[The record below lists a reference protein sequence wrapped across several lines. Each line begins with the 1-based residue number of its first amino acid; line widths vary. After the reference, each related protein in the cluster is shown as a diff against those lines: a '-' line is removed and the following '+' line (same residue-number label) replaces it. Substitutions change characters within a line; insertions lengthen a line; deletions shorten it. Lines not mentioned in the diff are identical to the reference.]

1 MSPEPTLSAHPS
13 TLRLHQLRLGELPA
27 PEAAAIR
34 AHVDGCSRC
43 ASRHQAQ
50 LATEHEFRALPV
62 PPALTQAPS
71 AWERARAW
79 WEGLGIGRAL
89 VPVALFAAAA
99 AFFLRAE
106 PKVDP
111 GTGLAEVASDTR
123 TKGLMGPVLEAW
135 VQTGGSARP
144 VYTNESLSPGSR
156 VQLRFNPGRHRYVT
170 LAGRDGRGHVELYG
184 TLVSQGPEVQNAPFS
199 LTLDDTPGRQ
209 EFLAILT
216 DQKPDPD
223 QLSAA
228 LARSPVTVPSAEV
241 ATVVVAK
248 KE

>member
-1 MSPEPTLSAHPS
+1 MSPEPSPSSHPS

-43 ASRHQAQ
+43 ASRHQHQ
-50 LATEHEFRALPV
+50 LATEQEFRALPV
-62 PPALTQAPS
+62 PPALVQAPT
-71 AWERARAW
+71 AWDRVRAW
-79 WEGLGIGRAL
+79 WEGLGVARAL
-89 VPVALFAAAA
+89 VPVALVAAAGA
-99 AFFLRAE
+99 MVVRSE
-106 PKVDP
+106 PTADE
-111 GTGLAEVASDTR
+111 GTGLTEAVSETR
-123 TKGLMGPVLEAW
+123 TKGALGPVLEAW

-144 VYTNESLSPGSR
+144 IYTNESLSPGSR

-170 LAGRDGRGHVELYG
+170 LAGRDGSGQVELYG
-184 TLVSQGPEVQNAPFS
+184 TLVSRGPELQNAPFS

-223 QLSAA
+223 ELSAA
-228 LARSPVTVPSAEV
+228 LSRSPVAVPAAEV